1 MIMMK
6 KRIRIAALM
15 AGMLLMASGL
25 MAQHIQTQYFLRI
38 PQSAQLN
45 PAFRPGANIYIGL
58 PAISDIYLGMSNN
71 LLNVGNIFQPMEGS
85 DSIMTIL
92 HPDYDRDRFYRSI
105 SNKAF
110 ISGEMSLQ
118 LLGVGFMVADDW
130 WIDLGLTAKG
140 MGRARLPA
148 DLFTLALEG
157 NEGFT
162 GSSIE
167 LSGMGMEAQAYL
179 QTHIGLSRNITERL
193 RVGGRLKLM
202 QGAMSASL
210 MAEEL
215 ELQVH
220 DDYSHTLNSVVELR
234 LGGPFDVTLD
244 EDGFIE
250 DIILRENAGFG
261 EVGPSFK
268 NFGMGIDL
276 GAEYMPM
283 DNLHLSASIID
294 LGYMKWGRESFVFR
308 ATNSFTFDGIDVS
321 DAITGDRDMD
331 LILEELGDSL
341 LNTFEF
347 SSSEEGYTTG
357 LPAKLYLAASYQP
370 LDFLSLG
377 VLSRTTMGMG
387 VRESLTLSGT
397 LLAGDVLTTSLS
409 YTMTN
414 RSFNNF
420 GFGLGVKGGPL
431 QLYMVLDQI
440 PATWVAFSGNN
451 GADRVVIPNR
461 LDYMNLR
468 VGLNLLFGRT
478 KKRMADTPMLVE

>member
-1 MIMMK
+1 MMTK
-6 KRIRIAALM
+6 KIRKAALV

-25 MAQHIQTQYFLRI
+25 LAQHIQTQYFLNI
-38 PQSAQLN
+38 PQSSQLN
-45 PAFRPGANIYIGL
+45 PAFRPGAKVYIGL
-58 PAISDIYLGMSNN
+58 PAISDIYFGMSNN

-92 HPDYDRDRFYRSI
+92 HPDYDRDRFFRSI
-105 SNKAF
+105 GNKAF
-110 ISGEMSLQ
+110 MSGEVNVQ
-118 LLGVGFMVADDW
+118 LLGVGFVVADDW
-130 WIDLGLTAKG
+130 WLDIGLTAKG
-140 MGRARLPA
+140 MGRSRLPV

-162 GSSIE
+162 GSSAD
-167 LSGMGMEAQAYL
+167 LSGMGMQAQAYL
-179 QTHIGLSRNITERL
+179 QTHIGLSRNITDRL

-202 QGAMSASL
+202 QGALSASL
-210 MAEEL
+210 IAEEL
-215 ELQVH
+215 ELEVH

-244 EDGFIE
+244 EDGFID
-250 DIILRENAGFG
+250 DILFRENAGFG
-261 EVGPSFK
+261 EIGPSFK
-268 NFGMGIDL
+268 NFGMGIDI
-276 GAEYMPM
+276 GAEYMLM
-283 DNLHLSASIID
+283 DNLHLSASLID

-308 ATNSFTFDGIDVS
+308 ATNNFTFDGFDVS

-331 LILEELGDSL
+331 LILEEFGDSL

-397 LLAGDVLTTSLS
+397 LLAGDVLSTSLS

-420 GFGLGVKGGPL
+420 GFGLGVRGGPM
-431 QLYMVLDQI
+431 QFYMVIDQI
-440 PATWVAFSGNN
+440 PASWIKFTGDN
-451 GADRVVIPNR
+451 GADSFAIPQR

-468 VGLNLLFGRT
+468 FGLNLLFGRA

>member
-1 MIMMK
+1 MMTK
-6 KRIRIAALM
+6 KIRKAILV

-38 PQSAQLN
+38 PQSSQLN
-45 PAFRPGANIYIGL
+45 PAFRPGANVYIGL
-58 PAISDIYLGMSNN
+58 PALSDIYLGMSNN
-71 LLNVGNIFQPMEGS
+71 LLNVGNIFQTMEGS

-92 HPDYDRDRFYRSI
+92 HPDYDRDRFYRRI
-105 SNKAF
+105 GNKAF
-110 ISGEMSLQ
+110 VSGEMGVQ
-118 LLGVGFMVADDW
+118 LLGVGFTVAEDW
-130 WIDLGLTAKG
+130 WLDLGLTAKG

-162 GSSIE
+162 GSSVD
-167 LSGMGMEAQAYL
+167 LTGMGMEAQAYL
-179 QTHIGLSRNITERL
+179 QTHVGLSRNITDRL

-234 LGGPFDVTLD
+234 LGGPFDVALD
-244 EDGFIE
+244 EDGFI
-250 DIILRENAGFG
+250 DSIMFRENAGFG
-261 EVGPSFK
+261 EIGPSFK

-276 GAEYMPM
+276 GVEYMLM

-294 LGYMKWGRESFVFR
+294 LGYMRWGRESFVFR
-308 ATNSFTFDGIDVS
+308 ATNNFTFDGIDVS

-331 LILEELGDSL
+331 LILEEFGDSL

-347 SSSEEGYTTG
+347 ANSEEGYTTG

-370 LDFLSLG
+370 LDYLSLG

-397 LLAGDVLTTSLS
+397 LLAGDVLSTSLS

-420 GFGLGVKGGPL
+420 GFGFGVRGGPL
-431 QLYMVLDQI
+431 QLYMVVDQI
-440 PATWVAFSGNN
+440 PASWIEFRENN
-451 GADRVVIPNR
+451 GADVVTIPQR
-461 LDYMNLR
+461 LDYINLR
-468 VGLNLLFGRT
+468 FGLNLLFGRT
-478 KKRMADTPMLVE
+478 NKRMADTPMLVE

>member
-1 MIMMK
+1 MMTK
-6 KRIRIAALM
+6 KIRKATLL

-38 PQSAQLN
+38 PQSSQLN
-45 PAFRPGANIYIGL
+45 PAFRPGANVYIGL
-58 PAISDIYLGMSNN
+58 PALSDIYVGMSNN
-71 LLNVGNIFQPMEGS
+71 LLNMGNIFQTMEGS
-85 DSIMTIL
+85 DSIMTVL
-92 HPDYDRDRFYRSI
+92 HPDFDRDQFYSRI
-105 SNKAF
+105 GNKAF
-110 ISGEMSLQ
+110 VSGEMGVQ
-118 LLGVGFMVADDW
+118 LLGVGFTVAEDW
-130 WIDLGLTAKG
+130 WLDLGLTAKG

-162 GSSIE
+162 GSSAD
-167 LSGMGMEAQAYL
+167 LGGMGMEAQAYL
-179 QTHIGLSRNITERL
+179 QTHIGLSRNITDRL

-202 QGAMSASL
+202 QGAVSASL

-234 LGGPFDVTLD
+234 LGGPFDVALD
-244 EDGFIE
+244 QDGFI
-250 DIILRENAGFG
+250 DSIMFRENAGFG
-261 EVGPSFK
+261 EIGPSFK

-276 GAEYMPM
+276 GAEYMLM

-294 LGYMKWGRESFVFR
+294 LGYMKWGRESFIFR
-308 ATNSFTFDGIDVS
+308 ATNNFTFDGIDVS

-331 LILEELGDSL
+331 LIMEEFGDSL

-347 SSSEEGYTTG
+347 ANSEEGYTTG

-370 LDFLSLG
+370 LDYLSLG

-397 LLAGDVLTTSLS
+397 LLAGDVLSASLS

-420 GFGLGVKGGPL
+420 GFGFGVRGGPL
-431 QLYMVLDQI
+431 QLYMVADQI
-440 PATWVAFSGNN
+440 PASWIEFRENN
-451 GADRVVIPNR
+451 GADVVTIPQR
-461 LDYMNLR
+461 LDYINLR
-468 VGLNLLFGRT
+468 FGLNLLFGRT
-478 KKRMADTPMLVE
+478 NKRMADTPMLVE

>member
-1 MIMMK
+1 MIMMTK
-6 KRIRIAALM
+6 KIRKAALV

-25 MAQHIQTQYFLRI
+25 LAQHIQTQYFLNI
-38 PQSAQLN
+38 PQSSQLN
-45 PAFRPGANIYIGL
+45 PAFRPGAKVYIGL
-58 PAISDIYLGMSNN
+58 PAISDIYFGMSNN

-92 HPDYDRDRFYRSI
+92 HPDYDRDGFFRSI
-105 SNKAF
+105 GNKAF
-110 ISGEMSLQ
+110 MSGEVNVQ
-118 LLGVGFMVADDW
+118 LLGVGFVVADDW
-130 WIDLGLTAKG
+130 WLDIGLTAKG
-140 MGRARLPA
+140 MGRSRLPV

-162 GSSIE
+162 GSSAD
-167 LSGMGMEAQAYL
+167 LSGMGMQAQAYL
-179 QTHIGLSRNITERL
+179 QTHIGLSRNITDRL

-202 QGAMSASL
+202 QGALSASL
-210 MAEEL
+210 IAEEL
-215 ELQVH
+215 ELEVH

-244 EDGFIE
+244 EDGFID
-250 DIILRENAGFG
+250 DILFRENAGFG
-261 EVGPSFK
+261 EIGPSFK
-268 NFGMGIDL
+268 NFGMGIDI
-276 GAEYMPM
+276 GAEYMLM
-283 DNLHLSASIID
+283 DNLHLSASLID

-308 ATNSFTFDGIDVS
+308 ATNNFTFDGFDVS

-331 LILEELGDSL
+331 LILEEFGDSL

-397 LLAGDVLTTSLS
+397 LLAGDVLSTSLS

-420 GFGLGVKGGPL
+420 GFGLGVRGGPM
-431 QLYMVLDQI
+431 QFYMVIDQI
-440 PATWVAFSGNN
+440 PASWIKFTGDN
-451 GADRVVIPNR
+451 GADSFAIPQR

-468 VGLNLLFGRT
+468 FGLNLLFGRA

>member
-1 MIMMK
+1 MTK
-6 KRIRIAALM
+6 KIRKAILV

-38 PQSAQLN
+38 PQSSQLN
-45 PAFRPGANIYIGL
+45 PAFRPGANVYIGL
-58 PAISDIYLGMSNN
+58 PALSDIYMGMSNN
-71 LLNVGNIFQPMEGS
+71 LLNVGNIFQTMEGS

-92 HPDYDRDRFYRSI
+92 HPDYDRDRFYRRI
-105 SNKAF
+105 GNKAF
-110 ISGEMSLQ
+110 VSGEMGVQ
-118 LLGVGFMVADDW
+118 LLGVGFTVAEDW
-130 WIDLGLTAKG
+130 WLDLGLTAKG

-162 GSSIE
+162 GSSVD
-167 LSGMGMEAQAYL
+167 LTGMGMEAQAYL
-179 QTHIGLSRNITERL
+179 QTHVGLSRNITDRL

-234 LGGPFDVTLD
+234 LGGPFDVALD
-244 EDGFIE
+244 EDGFI
-250 DIILRENAGFG
+250 DSIMFRENAGFG
-261 EVGPSFK
+261 EIGPSFK

-276 GAEYMPM
+276 GVEYMLM

-294 LGYMKWGRESFVFR
+294 LGYMRWGRESFVFR
-308 ATNSFTFDGIDVS
+308 ATNNFTFDGIDVS

-331 LILEELGDSL
+331 LILEEFGDSL

-347 SSSEEGYTTG
+347 ANSEEGYTTG

-370 LDFLSLG
+370 LDYLSLG

-397 LLAGDVLTTSLS
+397 LLAGDVLSTSLS

-420 GFGLGVKGGPL
+420 GFGFGVRGGPL
-431 QLYMVLDQI
+431 QLYMVVDQI
-440 PATWVAFSGNN
+440 PASWIEFRENN
-451 GADRVVIPNR
+451 GADVVTIPQR
-461 LDYMNLR
+461 LDYINLR
-468 VGLNLLFGRT
+468 FGLNLLFGRT
-478 KKRMADTPMLVE
+478 NKRMADTPMLVE

>member
-1 MIMMK
+1 MMTK
-6 KRIRIAALM
+6 KIRKAILV

-38 PQSAQLN
+38 PQSSQLN
-45 PAFRPGANIYIGL
+45 PAFRPGANVYIGL
-58 PAISDIYLGMSNN
+58 PALSDIYMGMSNN
-71 LLNVGNIFQPMEGS
+71 LLNVGNIFQTMEGS

-92 HPDYDRDRFYRSI
+92 HPDYDRDRFYRRI
-105 SNKAF
+105 GNKAF
-110 ISGEMSLQ
+110 VSGEMGVQ
-118 LLGVGFMVADDW
+118 LLGVGFTVAEDW
-130 WIDLGLTAKG
+130 WLDLGLTAKG

-162 GSSIE
+162 GSSVD
-167 LSGMGMEAQAYL
+167 LTGMGMEAQAYL
-179 QTHIGLSRNITERL
+179 QTHVGLSRNITDRL

-234 LGGPFDVTLD
+234 LGGPFDVALD
-244 EDGFIE
+244 EDGFI
-250 DIILRENAGFG
+250 DSIMFRENAGFG
-261 EVGPSFK
+261 EIGPSFK

-276 GAEYMPM
+276 GVEYMLM

-294 LGYMKWGRESFVFR
+294 LGYMRWGRESFVFR
-308 ATNSFTFDGIDVS
+308 ATNNFTFDGIDVS

-331 LILEELGDSL
+331 LILEEFGDSL

-347 SSSEEGYTTG
+347 ANSEEGYTTG

-370 LDFLSLG
+370 LDYLSLG

-397 LLAGDVLTTSLS
+397 LLAGDVLSTSLS

-420 GFGLGVKGGPL
+420 GFGFGVRGGPL
-431 QLYMVLDQI
+431 QLYMVVDQI
-440 PATWVAFSGNN
+440 PASWIEFRENN
-451 GADRVVIPNR
+451 GADVVTIPQR
-461 LDYMNLR
+461 LDYINLR
-468 VGLNLLFGRT
+468 FGLNLLFGRT
-478 KKRMADTPMLVE
+478 NKRMADTPMLVE